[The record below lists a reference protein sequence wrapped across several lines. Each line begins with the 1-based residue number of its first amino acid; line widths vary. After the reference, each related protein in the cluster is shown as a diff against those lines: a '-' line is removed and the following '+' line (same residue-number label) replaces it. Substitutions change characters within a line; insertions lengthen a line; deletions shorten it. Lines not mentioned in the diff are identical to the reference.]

1 MSERLKDAVSYS
13 QNQKEGLCQFLSDGH
28 IPKDNGFVEQAIK
41 PFAVF
46 RNNTLFC
53 DSIDGAKATAIMY
66 SSLVETARAN
76 KANVYWHLRYYIL
89 EKMPHDAD

>member
-66 SSLVETARAN
+66 SLVETARAN
-76 KANVYWHLRYYIL
+76 KANVYWHLRYIL